1 MTSSHY
7 IQTDSG
13 LATAGSLVVGER
25 IIKSTGEWIQV
36 SCISQVKESGLYNP
50 YTYSGKIVVDG
61 VVTSAF
67 TNDIHP
73 VILGSLY
80 KVVEIIYKT
89 TGYHILGD
97 SLHGVQHPWWAKVLL
112 RLLPSGPTRLEDQ
125 SSLKSYFSSFIKY

>member
-1 MTSSHY
+1 M
-7 IQTDSG
+7 
-13 LATAGSLVVGER
+13 
-25 IIKSTGEWIQV
+25 
-36 SCISQVKESGLYNP
+36 KETGLYNP

-112 RLLPSGPTRLEDQ
+112 RLLLAGPTRLEDQ
-125 SSLKSYFSSFIKY
+125 SFLKSYFSVLSIRRVYVDCQKKSRIRNASLDSRLLIIICVFGIVWHT